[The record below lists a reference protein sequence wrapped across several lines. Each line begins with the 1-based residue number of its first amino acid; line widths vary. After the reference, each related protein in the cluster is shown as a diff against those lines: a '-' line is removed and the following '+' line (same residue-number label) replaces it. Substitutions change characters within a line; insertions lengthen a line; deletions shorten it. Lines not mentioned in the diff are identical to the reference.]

1 MLVWSDVS
9 KLAALHI
16 IHCLQKTNCMKKIF
30 LIPLFLF
37 ATLLS
42 LAQTRTVT
50 GKVTNADGVPVA
62 FATVNVKGT
71 QTYVSA
77 DANGNFS
84 IQAPVN
90 AVLVFSSAGYESV
103 ETNIGNL
110 TVINSTLPMQNTLGE
125 VVVTALGITRAQK
138 SLGYSTTTLKNE
150 ELTKARETNIVNALA
165 GKVAGVRIVSQSGT
179 VGGSSKILIRGVNT
193 LNNTSA
199 VGNGQPIFII
209 DGLPIDNSAPQINT
223 TNPGAANP
231 APQGSNAADFG
242 NRAGDLNA
250 DDIESITVLKGAA
263 ATALYGARARDGAVI
278 ITTKRGKKGQTSVT
292 LNSSARMDK
301 ILILP
306 DVQNEYAQGNQGT
319 YNIANTNGWGP
330 KISEVQDKTFPDFLG
345 RQVTLKAYPN
355 NIKDFYNTGRTFIN
369 SISFD
374 GGGESGDYR
383 FGYTNERQIGIIP
396 NEELNKN
403 NIAFNAGRN
412 LAKGLD
418 IRTTINYA
426 RISSNGRPIQS
437 ANDLSALQTII
448 LGLPRTVDINE
459 VRNNY
464 IDPVTGQQITLTPG
478 RTGNNPYWVVNNNR
492 FSNVLDRVY
501 GNAVLTYSPVKW
513 LTISDN
519 IGTDYYYE
527 FRRGVTRP
535 GTVGALTG
543 NFFTANLYN
552 QIINN
557 DLIVT
562 ATRNITS
569 DLELKVIAGHN
580 LFETQFRREQSAAQ
594 NLTVDQLYSFANA
607 GTVSTNNLSTRRRL
621 VGVFGD
627 IGLSYKNMLFLNI
640 TGRNDW
646 SSTLPTNNNSYFY
659 PSVSGSFLF
668 SELIKNTSWLDY
680 GKFRASWANVGS
692 DAAPYNLAFAY
703 LTLPSAYAQY
713 GLNIQLPFNGMIGF
727 IVPNNLPNANLKPQ
741 NQTAIEFGAELKMAK
756 SRINLDVTYYNS
768 KTTDQII
775 SLNVPRS
782 TGFFNK
788 VVNAGS
794 VQNRGVEV
802 TLGLVPVRTKDVS
815 WMLDVNFSKNVQ
827 KVQLPPDIRSY
838 TLQGGF
844 SGLAI
849 KAESGQSFGLYGT
862 AWMRDS
868 LGNIVIDANTG
879 LRRTVAD
886 QRLGNVYPDWM
897 MGINNTVSYKNLS
910 LSFLVD
916 IREGGIMWS
925 NTSAIL
931 RINGLAKET
940 AINRDKIIIDPG
952 VILDPVTNK
961 YVTNTVPVQ
970 SMQDFWSQF
979 TSNNTEGNVYNASFI
994 KLREVRLSYRVPS
1007 SVLSSTKFIKG
1018 LDVGF
1023 EARNLWLIK
1032 SYVPHVDPEVNLFG
1046 SASLG
1051 EGVEFANVPSARS
1064 FGVNLRVKF

>member
-9 KLAALHI
+9 KLAALQTIAHK
-16 IHCLQKTNCMKKIF
+16 KTNCMKKIF

-42 LAQTRTVT
+42 LAQNRTVT
-50 GKVTNADGVPVA
+50 GKVTSADGVPVA

-71 QTYVSA
+71 QTFVSA

-90 AVLVFSSAGYESV
+90 AVLVFSSAGYESM
-103 ETNIGNL
+103 ETNIGSL
-110 TVINSTLPMQNTLGE
+110 TVVNSTLPLQNTLGE

-150 ELTKARETNIVNALA
+150 ELTKARETNIVNSLA

-209 DGLPIDNSAPQINT
+209 DGMPIDNSAPQINT
-223 TNPGAANP
+223 VNPGAANP
-231 APQGSNAADFG
+231 APQGSNSADFG

-278 ITTKRGKKGQTSVT
+278 ITTKRGKKGQTSIT

-306 DVQNEYAQGNQGT
+306 DLQNEYAQGNQGT

-345 RQVTLKAYPN
+345 RQVTLKAFPN
-355 NIKDFYNTGRTFIN
+355 NVKDFYNTGRTFIN

-383 FGYTNERQIGIIP
+383 FGYTNERQTGIVP

-412 LAKGLD
+412 LAKGFD

-437 ANDLSALQTII
+437 ANDLNALQTII
-448 LGLPRTVDINE
+448 LGLPRTVDIND
-459 VRNNY
+459 VKNNY
-464 IDPVTGQQITLTPG
+464 VDPVTGQQITLTPG
-478 RTGNNPYWVVNNNR
+478 RTGNNPYWVANNNR
-492 FSNVLDRVY
+492 YSNVLDRVY

-527 FRRGVTRP
+527 FRRGVVRP

-580 LFETQFRREQSAAQ
+580 IFETQFRREQSAAQ

-621 VGVFGD
+621 VGIFGD

-668 SELIKNTSWLDY
+668 SELLKNTSWLDY

-713 GLNIQLPFNGMIGF
+713 SLNIQFPFNNLIGF
-727 IVPNNLPNANLKPQ
+727 IVPNSLPNANLKPQ
-741 NQTAIEFGAELKMAK
+741 NQTAIEFGAELKMLK
-756 SRINLDVTYYNS
+756 SRVNLDVTYYNS

-802 TLGLVPVRTKDVS
+802 TLGLVPVRTKDIS

-827 KVQLPPDIRSY
+827 KVELPSDIRSY

-849 KAESGQSFGLYGT
+849 KAQSGEAFGLYGT

-916 IREGGIMWS
+916 IREGGVMWS
-925 NTSAIL
+925 NTSSIL
-931 RINGLAKET
+931 RTTGLAKET
-940 AINRDKIIIDPG
+940 ALNRDKIVIDPG
-952 VILDPVTNK
+952 VVLDPATNK
-961 YVTNTVPVQ
+961 YIPNTVPVQ

-979 TSNNTEGNVYNASFI
+979 TSANTESNVYNSSFV
-994 KLREVRLSYRVPS
+994 KLREVRLSYRIPS
-1007 SVLSSTKFIKG
+1007 SVLSSVKFIKG
-1018 LDVGF
+1018 LEVGF

-1046 SASLG
+1046 AASLG

-1064 FGVNLRVKF
+1064 FGVNLRVKL